1 MDEDD
6 CRNGIGTKSPIK
18 RLGSTRKLLLFNNI
32 RLQLT
37 EQLRCLD
44 TRMET
49 QVAIVTEL
57 QEFFRRRAEVELDYS
72 KSLDKLAKGLQLR
85 HKEHKQKREQW
96 SLFSSYSC
104 WQHLVEQTKTISKDH
119 AALSEIYSV
128 HLVSKLSQVIEDI
141 QRIYKRCREIG
152 CDMHDE
158 IFRVLHELH
167 TSLKTYQMYQAN
179 CKQAETKL
187 RLAEAQR
194 TKIEQS
200 VPKEKLDRS
209 KKFRLIE
216 KDVQKRKNKY
226 FDAKLKALKAR
237 NEYVL
242 CIEASNAT
250 LHKYYVDDLSDL
262 IDCMDLGFH
271 HCISRALLMH
281 VTCEEGR
288 QKSIQANMDSLNA
301 VISGLDSRLD
311 KQRFL
316 EFNHTAFMIPKKL
329 EFLGKKDEAEPELQ
343 KLLSADMGIRLAQM
357 ESRINTVRA
366 QSDEVWKTLE
376 TAEGSLLQ
384 MLTLKDYDCSNYF
397 GDGAQPTS
405 KPPETASLK
414 LRADRHETEEFY
426 LTKLRDFLLGT
437 SQIAR
442 LNVKYEYIRNTL
454 ADLSFSPPAPTGASG
469 VKPPRRKCIG
479 RLNTTTQPKLFGGSL
494 EEYIETTNQDI
505 PLIIKSCIRII
516 NLYGLHHQGIFRVSG
531 SQVEINNF
539 RDCFERGEDP
549 LADITDASDMNS
561 VAGVLK
567 LYLRELREP
576 LFPIIYF
583 EQFMELA
590 QLESK
595 HDFVIKMK
603 DLVQSLPRSVII
615 VMRYLFAFLNH
626 LSEYS
631 DENMMDPYNL
641 AICFGPTLVPV
652 PEDKD
657 QVQYQNQVNELI
669 KNIILF
675 HDDIFSSDI
684 GGVMYEKYITKDEDN
699 DVGDSPS
706 EHVHEDLDSEVY
718 PSEDECECVEATA
731 QYDFTARNDRELTL
745 AKGDN
750 VMLFSQVSCDWWR
763 GAVSGREGLVPDKY
777 ITIKIK
783 DDGNEKQDKWD
794 IDGEVED
801 KKDRAETGESE
812 AGESTSEQLQTVT
825 TTWLPQQQVS
835 DLSEHIITSTV
846 HPSTST
852 TVKIEAELSDKTRK
866 THWKSQSIGEV
877 RDNDSIDG
885 RCSFKH
891 NRELWQRRAASQ
903 NALSTMSTEQLE
915 LKHIHTP
922 DLVMDLPTNPEEHP
936 AGLESPDMTTAAER
950 FAKQNQCTLKKN
962 TKAPKADPDS
972 NSPVMQKKTQIK
984 NKPEIMKKPICLPQS
999 PMVIK
1004 KDQKQ

>member
-6 CRNGIGTKSPIK
+6 LKNGIATKSPIK

-32 RLQLT
+32 RLQLA

-44 TRMET
+44 NRMET

-72 KSLDKLAKGLQLR
+72 KSLDKLVKGLQLR
-85 HKEHKQKREQW
+85 HKEHRHKREQW
-96 SLFSSYSC
+96 SLFSSYAC
-104 WQHLVEQTKTISKDH
+104 WQELVDQTKTLSKDH
-119 AALSEIYSV
+119 AALSDIYSI
-128 HLVSKLSQVIEDI
+128 HLVSKLSQVVEDI
-141 QRIYKRCREIG
+141 QRIYKRCREI
-152 CDMHDE
+152 CCEMHDE
-158 IFRVLHELH
+158 IFRVLHELQ
-167 TSLKTYQMYQAN
+167 TALKTYQTYEGS
-179 CKQAETKL
+179 CRQAETKL

-194 TKIEQS
+194 AKIELTI
-200 VPKEKLDRS
+200 PKEKLDRS
-209 KKFRLIE
+209 KKFRIIE

-226 FDAKLKALKAR
+226 FDSKLKALKAR
-237 NEYVL
+237 NEYMF

-271 HCISRALLMH
+271 HCISRALMTH
-281 VTCEEGR
+281 ITADEGR
-288 QKSIQANMDSLNA
+288 RASMLASSESLLA
-301 VISGLDSRLD
+301 TITALDSRLD

-316 EFNHTAFMIPKKL
+316 EYNHTPFMIPKKL
-329 EFLGKKDEAEPELQ
+329 EFVGSKDDAEPELQ
-343 KLLSADMGIRLAQM
+343 KLLCADMGTRLSQL
-357 ESRINTVRA
+357 ESRISTVRA

-376 TAEGSLLQ
+376 TAEGTLLQ
-384 MLTLKDYDCSNYF
+384 MLTIKDYDWSGYF
-397 GDGAQPTS
+397 GENASPTS

-426 LTKLRDFLLGT
+426 LSKLKDFLMGT
-437 SQIAR
+437 SRIAR
-442 LNVKYEYIRNTL
+442 LNAKYDYMRNTL
-454 ADLSFSPPAPTGASG
+454 AELSASPPAQPGYIGAR
-469 VKPPRRKCIG
+469 PPRRKCIG

-494 EEYIETTNQDI
+494 EEYIESTGHEI

-539 RDCFERGEDP
+539 RDSFERGEDP
-549 LADITDASDMNS
+549 LAEITDASDMNS

-595 HDFVIKMK
+595 NDFIVKMR
-603 DLVQSLPRSVII
+603 DLVQTLPRSVVI

-675 HDDIFSSDI
+675 YDEIFPCDI
-684 GGVMYEKYITKDEDN
+684 GGIIYDKYITKDEDN

-706 EHVHEDLDSEVY
+706 EHIHEDLDSEVY
-718 PSEDECECVEATA
+718 PSEDEGECVEAVA
-731 QYDFTARNDRELTL
+731 QYDFSARNDRELSL
-745 AKGDN
+745 SKGDS
-750 VMLFSQVSCDWWR
+750 VVLYSQVSCDWWR
-763 GAVSGREGLVPDKY
+763 GAVSGKEGLVPDKY
-777 ITIKIK
+777 ISIKIK
-783 DDGNEKQDKWD
+783 DEGPEKVDKWETD
-794 IDGEVED
+794 IETTVLIEEKPSSTEVMD
-801 KKDRAETGESE
+801 ISSSAEE
-812 AGESTSEQLQTVT
+812 AISVQPSVITTS
-825 TTWLPQQQVS
+825 WLPQQQS
-835 DLSEHIITSTV
+835 S
-846 HPSTST
+846 
-852 TVKIEAELSDKTRK
+852 AEKVEGSVRK
-866 THWKSQSIGEV
+866 SHWKSQSVGEV
-877 RDNDSIDG
+877 ESDPSF
-885 RCSFKH
+885 SFKE
-891 NRELWQRRAASQ
+891 NREMWARRAASQ
-903 NALSTMSTEQLE
+903 TSLDQCQP
-915 LKHIHTP
+915 TP
-922 DLVMDLPTNPEEHP
+922 DLVMDLPSGAEDITSGPD
-936 AGLESPDMTTAAER
+936 SPGAITPPTAAET
-950 FAKQNQCTLKKN
+950 FARQNQSTLKKN
-962 TKAPKADPDS
+962 TKTSTILGVVASTSSTTEKTVSADESSTLLVVKPAAPP
-972 NSPVMQKKTQIK
+972 
-984 NKPEIMKKPICLPQS
+984 KPQ
-999 PMVIK
+999 VITNFK
-1004 KDQKQ
+1004 SIP